1 MHLDMLLILQITLN
15 VSVWQF
21 LLSMVIVVFAI
32 LTYSHR
38 VLSSRKGDM
47 EKKLDKTIFET
58 HKIDYDKHKD
68 SIKLQLDMKAEK
80 ESLDKLEESIF
91 EQLKEQDFTN
101 KTTIKML
108 RVDIEKT
115 KDMTNATMNKLAEIS
130 TDIKWIRERMK

>member
-1 MHLDMLLILQITLN
+1 
-15 VSVWQF
+15 
-21 LLSMVIVVFAI
+21 
-32 LTYSHR
+32 